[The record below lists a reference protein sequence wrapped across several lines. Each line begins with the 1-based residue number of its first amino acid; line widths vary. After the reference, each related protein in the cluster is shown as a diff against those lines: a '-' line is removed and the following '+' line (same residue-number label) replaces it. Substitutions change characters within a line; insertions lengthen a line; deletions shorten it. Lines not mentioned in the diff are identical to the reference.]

1 MKESAA
7 SLLRRD
13 LRRYRDGALPDWRMR
28 QVLEREHNR
37 LVSEQSALRAEL
49 DEIRRAAPDRL
60 VGFDTAS
67 DRVLQWLGECR
78 FDQALV
84 EIQKAADDLVELR
97 RCVTV
102 AVDWQRTG
110 AALAGLAEILSPEL
124 ESQATVRV
132 LRRLQDLARA
142 LLDQGETRKAR
153 FVILLLADQIG
164 LLLARRPGELKVGI
178 ERMLT
183 DLETEDERTVA
194 QIRKLGREGYQR
206 LAERL
211 AEDLAS
217 ELAVTDRARRAAAEG
232 GSLGVIEND
241 LAAVRQQ
248 AHAVCATLKQWLEI
262 SS

>member
-37 LVSEQSALRAEL
+37 LTSEHSALLSEMDEL
-49 DEIRRAAPDRL
+49 RRAAPDRL
-60 VGFDTAS
+60 AGFDTAS
-67 DRVLQWLGECR
+67 DRALQWLGEGR

-84 EIQKAADDLVELR
+84 EIQKAANDLAELR

-102 AVDWQRTG
+102 AADWQRTG
-110 AALAGLAEILSPEL
+110 TALAGLEEILSPEL

-132 LRRLQDLARA
+132 LRRLQDLGRSF
-142 LLDQGETRKAR
+142 LDQGETRRAR
-153 FVILLLADQIG
+153 FVLLLLADQIG
-164 LLLARRPGELKVGI
+164 LLLARRPGELKAAFG
-178 ERMLT
+178 RMLA
-183 DLETEDERTVA
+183 DLEAQDGIAVA
-194 QIRKLGREGYQR
+194 RIRKLGHEGYHH

-211 AEDLAS
+211 AEDLSA

-232 GSLGVIEND
+232 GSFGAIEID

-248 AHAVCATLKQWLEI
+248 AHAVQAALTQWLA
-262 SS
+262 SSS